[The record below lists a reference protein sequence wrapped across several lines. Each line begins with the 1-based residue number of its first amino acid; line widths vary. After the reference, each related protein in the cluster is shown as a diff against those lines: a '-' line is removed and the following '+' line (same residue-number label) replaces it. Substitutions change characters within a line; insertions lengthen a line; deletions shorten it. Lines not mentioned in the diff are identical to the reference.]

1 MTTDGNDRGASAGG
15 SIAGRAEGH
24 ERWRYDALR
33 AEVIEER
40 VVLPRLNSAVT
51 QHRGDCV
58 MGKNFLKLGLDGNGL
73 TTLPL
78 LASRG
83 GRPQSAPKSKPRYAE
98 QVVEQQKRMDPI
110 WANLGF
116 LG

>member
-1 MTTDGNDRGASAGG
+1 MTTDGNDRCASAGG

-58 MGKNFLKLGLDGNGL
+58 MGKNFLKLGLDDNGL

-78 LASRG
+78 LALRG
-83 GRPQSAPKSKPRYAE
+83 GRPQSAPKSKPRYAGTGGRATE
-98 QVVEQQKRMDPI
+98 KEDPI
-110 WANLGF
+110 WRTWV
-116 LG
+116 